1 MTGGERIMI
10 GTIVEVLP
18 HALYRVDLPTGPAV
32 VAHLGDTARDGMVH
46 VRPGQRVR
54 VAVSAYDAARGR
66 ILGPARQGET
76 A

>member
-1 MTGGERIMI
+1 MI
-10 GTIVEVLP
+10 GTIVDVLP
-18 HALYRVDLPTGPAV
+18 HALYRVAPAAGPEV
-32 VAHLGDTARDGMVH
+32 VAHLSETARIEAVH

-66 ILGPARQGET
+66 ILGPAQPGES